1 MSNVN
6 LSAFHT
12 AWCVTHCP
20 SHALNVSAPLQAA
33 AAELESFV
41 TAVQTPPARFWEQLF
56 SLSASVD
63 FSGTLA
69 ERVCSRVGLSATTYK
84 SRLAGILNECRR
96 QFEQAYPQYTHEMT
110 LRTGPV
116 RDLWDGHG
124 AGLLRWI
131 GLVTAEPLAVES
143 AQVVLVQPIL
153 GGMGYA
159 HLSTNRIHLEAVLTH
174 VDPRLPET
182 LRTAWLLSQ
191 LDLDRPVYSEGINSH
206 RLRGV
211 AGLAMLPV
219 VLDAGRELELCHFS
233 AELITRAI
241 ELWHA
246 DTLQVPVDTT
256 SAIVATWWETYQA
269 ARPPWKIAL
278 HALDQMLQ

>member
-1 MSNVN
+1 
-6 LSAFHT
+6 
-12 AWCVTHCP
+12 
-20 SHALNVSAPLQAA
+20 
-33 AAELESFV
+33 
-41 TAVQTPPARFWEQLF
+41 
-56 SLSASVD
+56 
-63 FSGTLA
+63 
-69 ERVCSRVGLSATTYK
+69 
-84 SRLAGILNECRR
+84 
-96 QFEQAYPQYTHEMT
+96 
-110 LRTGPV
+110 
-116 RDLWDGHG
+116 
-124 AGLLRWI
+124 
-131 GLVTAEPLAVES
+131 
-143 AQVVLVQPIL
+143 
-153 GGMGYA
+153 
-159 HLSTNRIHLEAVLTH
+159 LEAVLTH

-182 LRTAWLLSQ
+182 LRIAWLLSQ
-191 LDLDRPVYSEGINSH
+191 LDLDRPVYSEGINAH

-278 HALDQMLQ
+278 HGLDQMLQ